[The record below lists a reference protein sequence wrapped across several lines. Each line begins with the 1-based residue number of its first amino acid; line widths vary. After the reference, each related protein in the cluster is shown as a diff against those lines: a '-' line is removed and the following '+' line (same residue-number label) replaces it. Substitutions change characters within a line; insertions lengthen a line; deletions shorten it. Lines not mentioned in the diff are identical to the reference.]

1 MVAIHR
7 DIVNLHKI
15 FDDNLAISKSMM
27 SDKFVTDTAKWQE
40 MKETVEKCQR
50 ALKTKN
56 REMKQWRT

>member
-40 MKETVEKCQR
+40 MKETVEKLLR
-50 ALKTKN
+50 P
-56 REMKQWRT
+56 RTER